1 MDGRAHAR
9 LGRHRPTLAR
19 KPLTLVLDS
28 NVVLMACSA
37 PDGFAPFS
45 GEELVAPPLMWSEFL
60 SSVREASWRG
70 DVSRELA
77 VATTARLEDA
87 PIRART
93 GRRHRAETLRI
104 AVDFGWAKTY
114 DAEYVALGSLLD
126 CTVITQDLRLRRG
139 TERLGFV
146 RTLAEWRRR

>member
-1 MDGRAHAR
+1 
-9 LGRHRPTLAR
+9 
-19 KPLTLVLDS
+19 LTLVLDS
-28 NVVLMACSA
+28 SVVLTACSG

-45 GEELVAPPLMWSEFL
+45 GEDLVAPPLMWSEFL
-60 SSVREASWRG
+60 SSVREATWRG

-77 VATTARLEDA
+77 DAAMTRFEDA

-93 GRRHRAETLRI
+93 SRRHRAEALRI
-104 AVDFGWAKTY
+104 AVEFGWAKTY

-126 CTVITQDLRLRRG
+126 CTVITRDLRLRRG

-146 RTLAEWRRR
+146 LTIDEWRRRR